1 MKKDISF
8 KLFIIFLI
16 GLMFRLWFIDKPEG
30 LWNDEY
36 VSWNIAAQTNLNDFF
51 SLMYKNCHTPLY
63 YFYLRAWMLIC
74 GDTDISLR
82 LSSVLPSIISI
93 ITMFFVGKELKN
105 EKAGLLCAL
114 ITAISSFNIYF
125 AQEARLY
132 SLLFLFTA
140 LVTLFFI
147 KSTKEQTNKNLLLY
161 FTLNALL
168 CATHTLGII
177 FSFFNIAILY
187 TYFYKNNIKIN
198 LKHSIPF
205 VVIFVIICPLLFI
218 IATSKNL
225 SQFWSGFSLSK
236 IFCTFID
243 YYSPIIVNLQNT
255 YSSIVSYFY
264 KDNVINYVFIIF
276 GLTPTIIGIYSLV
289 KSVLIKNKILNLLLI
304 NAGLFFMTLIIL
316 SLIGKMV
323 LVTKYSTE
331 IYPILILATTMGL
344 LSIKKETIKKCLII
358 IFIGLNLFYL
368 VNSPDSAHKLVRP
381 EGHKAIVD
389 LIEKSNLK
397 EGDFIFITYYGKD
410 RLERYLPDKN
420 KYNFISINKFNF
432 NYPLFN
438 GENYFNLIKNGKI
451 SHKEFF
457 VEQPNSTIE
466 SYTNSNIINHL
477 KKEDRVG
484 FIVLEGVSFINKER
498 MNEILKDEKKYNKT
512 SFIFLLFSTIRN
524 TTLDT
529 FNNCLELESVDK
541 WGDWTL
547 YVYKKD

>member
-1 MKKDISF
+1 
-8 KLFIIFLI
+8 
-16 GLMFRLWFIDKPEG
+16 MFRLWFIDKPEG

-205 VVIFVIICPLLFI
+205 IVIIVIICPLLFI

-276 GLTPTIIGIYSLV
+276 GLTPTIIGIYTLI

-304 NAGLFFMTLIIL
+304 NAGLFFMTLVVL

-368 VNSPDSAHKLVRP
+368 VNSPDSAHKRVRP

-410 RLERYLPDKN
+410 RLERYLTDKN

-438 GENYFNLIKNGKI
+438 GENYFNLIKNGKF

-466 SYTNSNIINHL
+466 SFAKSNIINHL
-477 KKEDRVG
+477 EKDDRVG
-484 FIVLEGVSFINKER
+484 FIVLEGVSFIDKER

>member
-51 SLMYKNCHTPLY
+51 SLMFKNCHTPLY

-140 LVTLFFI
+140 LATLFFI

-205 VVIFVIICPLLFI
+205 IVIFAIICPLLFI

-225 SQFWSGFSLSK
+225 SQFWSGFSISK
-236 IFCTFID
+236 IFCTFVD

-276 GLTPTIIGIYSLV
+276 GLTPTIIGIYTLI

-304 NAGLFFMTLIIL
+304 NAGLFFMTLVVL

-368 VNSPDSAHKLVRP
+368 VNSPDSAHKRVRP